1 MSKKPSNVMFWT
13 TETEIAYLD
22 KIGKDYPEINR
33 SKIDF
38 LKGYIKAIDKRVS
51 WNGVN
56 RWEVKKHAE
65 MLLQREIEDQ
75 ELNKTK
81 LKDSNESI

>member
-22 KIGKDYPEINR
+22 KIGKDYPEVGR
-33 SKIDF
+33 KKIEF
-38 LKGYIKAIDKRVS
+38 LRGYIKSLDKRTT

-65 MLLQREIEDQ
+65 MLLQREIENEQ
-75 ELNKTK
+75 SKQI
-81 LKDSNESI
+81 KDSNESI